1 MRGLRL
7 AGKIKIGLY
16 DAAGVLGPI
25 FDGGN
30 TTELTLAAEGED
42 IEILSTDYDNHGAA
56 LDSMSDPKPTTGTW
70 KINRFTW
77 RTLALNCA
85 GTATK
90 LAVAESA
97 TQTNNAFVAKYGEGQ
112 RIATVP
118 INTLVVKDATDAT
131 TYVAGT
137 DYEINEQ
144 LAVLTPL
151 AGAAFADGATL
162 HLSYK
167 ESAQSD
173 YEILGATALGQKIWF
188 GLDGRNLFDNSKVLL
203 IIDKMKIKPSGTISF
218 IGTGDAA
225 EAQFDFTAIVPD
237 GQTQAYKLR
246 VQG

>member
-7 AGKIKIGLY
+7 AGKVKIGIY

-42 IEILSTDYDNHGAA
+42 VEILSTDYDNHGAA
-56 LDSMSDPKPTTGTW
+56 LDSMSDPKPTTGSW

-85 GTATK
+85 GTVTK
-90 LAVAESA
+90 LAVAA
-97 TQTNNAFVAKYGEGQ
+97 APKTKNDFVAVYGEGQ
-112 RIATVP
+112 RIADVP
-118 INTLVVKDATDAT
+118 IDTLVVKDATDAI

-137 DYEINEQ
+137 DYEVNLQ
-144 LAVLTPL
+144 LAVVTPL
-151 AGAAFADGATL
+151 AGASFASGATL
-162 HLSYK
+162 HLVYN
-167 ESAQSD
+167 ETAQAD

-203 IIDKMKIKPSGTISF
+203 VIDKMKLKPSGTISF

>member
-16 DAAGVLGPI
+16 DAAGALGPI

-85 GTATK
+85 GTTTK
-90 LAVAESA
+90 LAVAA
-97 TQTNNAFVAKYGEGQ
+97 APKTNNAFVAVYGEGQ

-118 INTLVVKDATDAT
+118 IDTLVVKDATDTT

-137 DYEINEQ
+137 DYEVNEQ
-144 LAVLTPL
+144 LAVVTPL
-151 AGAAFADGATL
+151 AGASFASGATL
-162 HLSYK
+162 HLAYN
-167 ESAQSD
+167 ETAQAD

-203 IIDKMKIKPSGTISF
+203 IIDKMKLKPSGTISF

-246 VQG
+246 VQS